1 MFHNYQLKPMLLE
14 EVNEPFNDK
23 NFLYEIKFDGI
34 RALIYVSKN
43 SFKILSRNG
52 TNLTNKYPE
61 LKKIQKLVGNHEIIF
76 DGEIIATE
84 GAHPSFSLLQK
95 RNKIKKITDKIIEE
109 VPVTFIAFDILYDNV
124 DLTNLSLDKRK
135 KILGQYPDNSVFIK
149 SRIYSDGLS
158 LFKMVKK
165 IGLEGIVAKKRKSIY
180 LFGKRT
186 SDWVKVKNIHV
197 DNFIVHGYL
206 EKTNTYS
213 LLLGEY
219 KNNKLKYV
227 GKVSVNKRHEVMRKI
242 KKSKKVNNSFVNFLE
257 DAIYVEPTIS
267 VRVRYL
273 EKHKSGALRH
283 ATLDE

>member
-1 MFHNYQLKPMLLE
+1 MLLE
-14 EVNEPFNDK
+14 EVSEPFNDK

-84 GAHPSFSLLQK
+84 GALPSFSLLQK
-95 RNKIKKITDKIIEE
+95 RNRVKRVSSDIMNDI
-109 VPVTFIAFDILYDNV
+109 PVYFVVFDILYDNV

-213 LLLGEY
+213 LLLGKY

-227 GKVSVNKRHEVMRKI
+227 GKVSVNKSHEVMRKI

>member
-84 GAHPSFSLLQK
+84 GALPSFSLLQK
-95 RNKIKKITDKIIEE
+95 RNRFKRVSSDIMNDI
-109 VPVTFIAFDILYDNV
+109 PVYFIVFDILYDNV

-227 GKVSVNKRHEVMRKI
+227 GKVSVNKSHEVMRKI

>member
-1 MFHNYQLKPMLLE
+1 MLLE
-14 EVNEPFNDK
+14 EVNELFNDK

-61 LKKIQKLVGNHEIIF
+61 LNKIQKLVGNHEIIF

>member
-95 RNKIKKITDKIIEE
+95 RNRVKRVSSDIMNDI
-109 VPVTFIAFDILYDNV
+109 PVYFIVFDILYDNV

-227 GKVSVNKRHEVMRKI
+227 GKVSVNKSHEVMNTLKKMKKI
-242 KKSKKVNNSFVNFLE
+242 NNQFVNFDE
-257 DAIYVEPTIS
+257 KATYIIPVKT
-267 VRVRYL
+267 VRIHYL
-273 EKHKSGALRH
+273 ERTKSDMLRH

>member
-1 MFHNYQLKPMLLE
+1 MLLE
-14 EVNEPFNDK
+14 EVNELFNDK

-84 GAHPSFSLLQK
+84 GALPSFSLLQK
-95 RNKIKKITDKIIEE
+95 RNRVKRVSSDIMNDI
-109 VPVTFIAFDILYDNV
+109 PVYFIVFDILYDNV

-227 GKVSVNKRHEVMRKI
+227 GKVSVNKSHEVMRKI
-242 KKSKKVNNSFVNFLE
+242 KKSKKVNNSFVNFDE
-257 DAIYVEPTIS
+257 KATYIIPVKT
-267 VRVRYL
+267 VRIHYL
-273 EKHKSGALRH
+273 ERTKSDMLRH

>member
-1 MFHNYQLKPMLLE
+1 MLLE

-23 NFLYEIKFDGI
+23 NYLYEIKFDGI

-61 LKKIQKLVGNHEIIF
+61 LNKIQKLVGNHEIIF

>member
-14 EVNEPFNDK
+14 EVSEPFNDK

-84 GAHPSFSLLQK
+84 GALPSFSLLQK
-95 RNKIKKITDKIIEE
+95 RNRVKRVSSDIMNDI
-109 VPVTFIAFDILYDNV
+109 PVYFIVFDILYDNV

-227 GKVSVNKRHEVMRKI
+227 GKVSVNKSHEVMNTLKKMKKI
-242 KKSKKVNNSFVNFLE
+242 NNQFVNFDE
-257 DAIYVEPTIS
+257 KATYIIPVKT
-267 VRVRYL
+267 VRIHYL
-273 EKHKSGALRH
+273 ERTKSDMLRH

>member
-1 MFHNYQLKPMLLE
+1 MLLE
-14 EVNEPFNDK
+14 EVNELFNDK

-84 GAHPSFSLLQK
+84 GALPSFSLLQK
-95 RNKIKKITDKIIEE
+95 RNRVKRVSSDIMNDI
-109 VPVTFIAFDILYDNV
+109 PVYFVVFDILYDNV

-227 GKVSVNKRHEVMRKI
+227 GKVSVNKSHEVMNTLKKMKKI
-242 KKSKKVNNSFVNFLE
+242 NNQFVNFDE
-257 DAIYVEPTIS
+257 KATYIIPVKT
-267 VRVRYL
+267 VRIHYL
-273 EKHKSGALRH
+273 ERTKFDMLRH

>member
-1 MFHNYQLKPMLLE
+1 MLLE

-61 LKKIQKLVGNHEIIF
+61 LNKIQKLVGNHEIIF

-186 SDWVKVKNIHV
+186 SD
-197 DNFIVHGYL
+197 
-206 EKTNTYS
+206 
-213 LLLGEY
+213 
-219 KNNKLKYV
+219 
-227 GKVSVNKRHEVMRKI
+227 
-242 KKSKKVNNSFVNFLE
+242 
-257 DAIYVEPTIS
+257 
-267 VRVRYL
+267 
-273 EKHKSGALRH
+273 
-283 ATLDE
+283 

>member
-84 GAHPSFSLLQK
+84 GALPSFSLLQK

-227 GKVSVNKRHEVMRKI
+227 GKVSVNKSHEVMRKI

>member
-14 EVNEPFNDK
+14 EVSEPFNDK

-76 DGEIIATE
+76 DGEIIAAE
-84 GAHPSFSLLQK
+84 GALPSFSLLQK
-95 RNKIKKITDKIIEE
+95 RNRVKRVSSDIMNDI
-109 VPVTFIAFDILYDNV
+109 PVYFIVFDILYDNV

-227 GKVSVNKRHEVMRKI
+227 GKVSVNKSHEVMNTLKKMKKI
-242 KKSKKVNNSFVNFLE
+242 NNQFVNFDE
-257 DAIYVEPTIS
+257 KATYIIPVKT
-267 VRVRYL
+267 VRIHYL
-273 EKHKSGALRH
+273 ERTKFDMLRH

>member
-1 MFHNYQLKPMLLE
+1 MLLE

-84 GAHPSFSLLQK
+84 GALPSFSLLQK

-165 IGLEGIVAKKRKSIY
+165 IRLEGIVAKKRKSIY

>member
-61 LKKIQKLVGNHEIIF
+61 LNKIQKLVGNHEIIF

-227 GKVSVNKRHEVMRKI
+227 GKVSVNKRHEVMNTLKKMKKI
-242 KKSKKVNNSFVNFLE
+242 NNQFVNFDE
-257 DAIYVEPTIS
+257 KATYIIPVKT
-267 VRVRYL
+267 VRIHYL
-273 EKHKSGALRH
+273 ERTKFDMLRH

>member
-1 MFHNYQLKPMLLE
+1 MLLE
-14 EVNEPFNDK
+14 EVSKPFRDQDY
-23 NFLYEIKFDGI
+23 LYEIKFDGI
-34 RALIYVSKN
+34 RAFIYVNKN
-43 SFKILSRNG
+43 EFKIISRNG
-52 TNLTNKYPE
+52 NDLTKKYPE
-61 LKKIQKLVGNHEIIF
+61 LREIQSIVGKSNVIF
-76 DGEIIATE
+76 DGEVIATRN
-84 GAHPSFSLLQK
+84 GIPSFSLLQK
-95 RNKIKKITDKIIEE
+95 RNRVKRVSSDIMNDI
-109 VPVTFIAFDILYDNV
+109 PVYFIVFDILYDNV

-227 GKVSVNKRHEVMRKI
+227 GKVSVNKSHEVMNTLKKMKKI
-242 KKSKKVNNSFVNFLE
+242 NNQFVNFDE
-257 DAIYVEPTIS
+257 KATYIIPVKT
-267 VRVRYL
+267 VRIHYL
-273 EKHKSGALRH
+273 ERTKSDMLRH

>member
-1 MFHNYQLKPMLLE
+1 MLLE
-14 EVNEPFNDK
+14 EVNELFNDK

-84 GAHPSFSLLQK
+84 GALPSFSLLQK

>member
-76 DGEIIATE
+76 DGEIIAAE
-84 GAHPSFSLLQK
+84 GALPSFSLLQK
-95 RNKIKKITDKIIEE
+95 RNRVKRVSSDIMNDI
-109 VPVTFIAFDILYDNV
+109 PVYFIVFDILYDNV

-227 GKVSVNKRHEVMRKI
+227 GKVSVNKSHEVMNTLKKMKKI
-242 KKSKKVNNSFVNFLE
+242 NNQFVNFDE
-257 DAIYVEPTIS
+257 KATYIIPVKT
-267 VRVRYL
+267 VRIHYL
-273 EKHKSGALRH
+273 ERTKSDMLRH

>member
-14 EVNEPFNDK
+14 EVNELFNDI

-84 GAHPSFSLLQK
+84 GALPSFSLLQK
-95 RNKIKKITDKIIEE
+95 RNRVKRVSSDIMNDI
-109 VPVTFIAFDILYDNV
+109 PVYFIVFDILYDNV

-227 GKVSVNKRHEVMRKI
+227 GKVSVNKSHEVMNTLKKMKKI
-242 KKSKKVNNSFVNFLE
+242 NNQFVNFDE
-257 DAIYVEPTIS
+257 KATYIIPVKT
-267 VRVRYL
+267 VRIHYL
-273 EKHKSGALRH
+273 ERTKSDMLRH

>member
-84 GAHPSFSLLQK
+84 GALPSFSLLQK

-149 SRIYSDGLS
+149 SRIYSGGLS

>member
-1 MFHNYQLKPMLLE
+1 MLLE

-84 GAHPSFSLLQK
+84 GALPSFSLLQK

>member
-1 MFHNYQLKPMLLE
+1 MLLE
-14 EVNEPFNDK
+14 EVNELFNDK

-84 GAHPSFSLLQK
+84 GALPSFSLLQK
-95 RNKIKKITDKIIEE
+95 RNRVKRVSSDIMNDI
-109 VPVTFIAFDILYDNV
+109 PVYFIVFDILYDNV

-227 GKVSVNKRHEVMRKI
+227 GKVSVNKSHEVMNTLKKMKKI
-242 KKSKKVNNSFVNFLE
+242 NNQFVNFDE
-257 DAIYVEPTIS
+257 KATYIIPVKT
-267 VRVRYL
+267 VRIHYL
-273 EKHKSGALRH
+273 ERTKSDMLRH

>member
-14 EVNEPFNDK
+14 EVNELFNDK

-84 GAHPSFSLLQK
+84 GALPSFSLLQK
-95 RNKIKKITDKIIEE
+95 RNRVKRVSSDIMNDI
-109 VPVTFIAFDILYDNV
+109 PVYFIVFDILYDNV

-227 GKVSVNKRHEVMRKI
+227 GKVSVNKSHEVMNTLKKMKKI
-242 KKSKKVNNSFVNFLE
+242 NNQFVNFDE
-257 DAIYVEPTIS
+257 KATYIIPVKT
-267 VRVRYL
+267 VRIHYL
-273 EKHKSGALRH
+273 ERTKFDMLRH

>member
-1 MFHNYQLKPMLLE
+1 MLLE